1 ENVGCV
7 RRIGDAGD
15 DLLALFHLEHAVEG
29 PPQVVGGVGN
39 VHRRL
44 NVLPVGHVSELLR
57 RGDDLRE

>member
-1 ENVGCV
+1 M
-7 RRIGDAGD
+7 RRIDDAGD

-29 PPQVVGGVGN
+29 PSQVGGVVGN

-44 NVLPVGHVSELLR
+44 NVLPVGHVGELLR